1 VVLLRT
7 RDLTRASVLLALGII
22 LPSFFHLLG
31 IPGQVFLPM
40 HIPVF
45 LGGFLLGSGESFL
58 LGVVLPPV
66 NFLVSGMP
74 PFPNFFVM
82 MGELGVYGLASS
94 LFFRRLR
101 WGIVPSLFGAM
112 LLGRAVAISG
122 YFVLF
127 AILGRDFNVLSLL
140 QSLFVVSLPGI
151 AIQLVA
157 VPGLAALIL
166 RREKDVAGYPRL
178 L

>member
-1 VVLLRT
+1 VLLQVRN
-7 RDLTRASVLLALGII
+7 LTRASVLLALGIV
-22 LPSFFHLLG
+22 LPSLFHLSG

-40 HIPVF
+40 HIPAL

-74 PFPNFFVM
+74 PFPNFLVM
-82 MGELGVYGLASS
+82 MGELGMYGLASS

-112 LLGRAVAISG
+112 LLGRAVAIFG

-127 AILGRDFNVLSLL
+127 AILGRGFNVLALL

-157 VPGLAALIL
+157 VPGLTALIL
-166 RREKDVAGYPRL
+166 NREAARNL
-178 L
+178 